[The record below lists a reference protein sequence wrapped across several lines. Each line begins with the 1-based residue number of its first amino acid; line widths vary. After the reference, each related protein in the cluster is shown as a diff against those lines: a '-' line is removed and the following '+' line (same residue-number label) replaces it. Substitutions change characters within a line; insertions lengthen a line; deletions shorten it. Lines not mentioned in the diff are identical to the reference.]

1 MNASPSSFSSA
12 IPGWIGEAFGR
23 PSATEA
29 MQWLLST
36 IGQQVGADVCLV
48 LRLNGAGTHGSLA
61 SSYGASAQAL
71 ARDLYPLGGS
81 TIEHIFGAPAP
92 VTLERTMLS
101 GDPWLA
107 QLGIAGGAAVALQ
120 QGPVKFGSLGVYF
133 THDDV
138 DVTDTIA
145 LLAEIRMLMWPL
157 LCWQM
162 LGGDGHVGDGGSSGA
177 MGAVH
182 RANNILSN
190 IVLLTDL
197 ALDTPCG
204 RDDEHLRTLLLR
216 MASESVR
223 CADVLREISPG

>member
-1 MNASPSSFSSA
+1 MNVSPSSFSSA

-29 MQWLLST
+29 MQWLLAT

-48 LRLNGAGTHGSLA
+48 LRINGAGTHGSLA
-61 SSYGASAQAL
+61 SSYGPSAQTL
-71 ARDLYPLGGS
+71 SRDLYPLGGS
-81 TIEHIFGAPAP
+81 TIEHLFSAPAP
-92 VTLERTMLS
+92 VALERTLLS
-101 GDPWLA
+101 RDPWLG
-107 QLGIAGGAAVALQ
+107 QLGIAGGATVALQ
-120 QGPVKFGSLGVYF
+120 QGPMKFGSLGVYF
-133 THDDV
+133 THDDI

-145 LLAEIRMLMWPL
+145 LLTEIRMLMWPL

-162 LGGDGHVGDGGSSGA
+162 LGADSGASSAA

-204 RDDEHLRTLLLR
+204 RNDEQLRALLLR
-216 MASESVR
+216 MASEGVR

>member
-1 MNASPSSFSSA
+1 MNTSPSSFSSA

-29 MQWLLST
+29 MQWLLAT

-48 LRLNGAGTHGSLA
+48 LRINGAGTHGSLA
-61 SSYGASAQAL
+61 SSYGPSAQSL
-71 ARDLYPLGGS
+71 SRDLYPLGGS
-81 TIEHIFGAPAP
+81 TIEQVFSAPTP
-92 VTLERTMLS
+92 VALERSTLNR
-101 GDPWLA
+101 DPWLA
-107 QLGIAGGAAVALQ
+107 HLGIAGGATVALQ
-120 QGPVKFGSLGVYF
+120 QGPMRFGSLGVYF

-145 LLAEIRMLMWPL
+145 LLAEIRLLMWPL
-157 LCWQM
+157 LCWQI
-162 LGGDGHVGDGGSSGA
+162 LGGDGVATPGASSAA

-204 RDDEHLRTLLLR
+204 RDDEHLHALLLR

-223 CADVLREISPG
+223 CADVLREINPG

>member
-29 MQWLLST
+29 MQWLLAT

-61 SSYGASAQAL
+61 SSYGPSAQSL
-71 ARDLYPLGGS
+71 SRDLYPLGGS
-81 TIEHIFGAPAP
+81 SIEQVFSAPTPLA
-92 VTLERTMLS
+92 LERAMLS
-101 GDPWLA
+101 SDPWLA
-107 QLGIAGGAAVALQ
+107 HLGIAGGATVALQ
-120 QGPVKFGSLGVYF
+120 QGPMKFGSLGVYF

-145 LLAEIRMLMWPL
+145 LLSELRMLIWPL
-157 LCWQM
+157 LCWEM
-162 LGGDGHVGDGGSSGA
+162 LGGDGGASTTSSAALGA
-177 MGAVH
+177 IH

-190 IVLLTDL
+190 IVLMTDL

-204 RDDEHLRTLLLR
+204 REDEHLRALLLR